1 MRIPLRSHLWKLAL
15 RNVLRHR
22 LRTGMTLA
30 AIAFGV
36 AGLILSGG
44 FVEDVFHQL
53 GEAVI
58 HSQFGHVQVARR
70 GYFEAGVRTGGAYR
84 IDGYR
89 AWQERLEAIDGVEFT
104 AARYSFTGLLNN
116 GRADWAVLGE
126 GVEPDKEARLG
137 SFLRIIRGRQLEA
150 GDRAG
155 VVIGEGVA
163 QTLRLAPGDQVT
175 LLANTPEGALNTFD
189 AQVVGVFQSFSRD
202 YDARAVRISLAAAQS
217 LMGHDTANVL
227 VAVLADTARTA
238 AVARQAQAA
247 VSASDLEVRTWNQ
260 LSDFYVKAVALY
272 DRQFGVLILIV
283 LLLVLL
289 SVANTVNMAAME
301 RVGEFGTMMA
311 LGDPPRRLVALIMA
325 ESVLLGL
332 GGALLGVVLGTL
344 AAQLISG
351 MGIPMP
357 PPPNANVGYTA
368 YIRLVPG
375 MIISAFAVGLVGT
388 VLAAVLPALRSARM
402 PVVDALRR
410 AV

>member
-1 MRIPLRSHLWKLAL
+1 MRLSLPSGLWKLAL

-36 AGLILSGG
+36 AGLILAGG

-58 HSQFGHVQVARR
+58 HSQFGHVQVAKR
-70 GYFEAGVRTGGAYR
+70 GYFEAGVRSGGAYR

-89 AWQERLEAIDGVEFT
+89 SLQQGLAAIDGVEFT
-104 AARYSFTGLLNN
+104 TARYSFTGLLNN
-116 GRADWAVLGE
+116 GKADWAVLGE

-137 SFLRIIRGRQLEA
+137 SFLRIIRGRQLQA

-155 VVIGEGVA
+155 LVIGEGVA
-163 QTLRLAPGDQVT
+163 HTLHLAPGDRVT

-202 YDARAVRISLAAAQS
+202 YDARAVRIDLAAAQS

-227 VAVLADTARTA
+227 VTVLTDTARTA
-238 AVARQAQAA
+238 AVAQQAHA
-247 VSASDLEVRTWNQ
+247 VASAQDMEVRTWSQ
-260 LSDFYVKAVALY
+260 LSDFYAKAVALY

-311 LGDPPRRLVALIMA
+311 LGDPPRRLAALIMA

-332 GGALLGVVLGTL
+332 GGALLGVVLGII

-351 MGIPMP
+351 VGIPMP